1 MPSLFDYGA
10 RASLH
15 LARLAWR
22 VALVVAGLCLAIA
35 FGFTLYAVG
44 ALPPLSP
51 WHRELLGSEFS
62 ALRHADLDFDGYLQL
77 EKQLFAELRTKAA
90 SWPRDE
96 AFVQSRFNADGM
108 PQRLA
113 AGAPYNR
120 SFRLEPAQPRGAA
133 LLIHGLTDS
142 PYSMKAMAES
152 LRSRGIAVTVLRLPG
167 HGTLPSM
174 MTEMTYRDW
183 KSATRIAAADVVKR
197 VPAGGPFYI
206 GGYSTGATLALDY
219 TLDVLDD
226 PTLRRPD
233 RVLLVSPAIELTR
246 VAALANI
253 IDIASVVPIPV
264 LEKVRWQE
272 LIAEYDPYKFN
283 SFPVNASRQVNRATR
298 ELQSALG
305 RARESGRIARMPP
318 VTAWQ
323 SVVDATVGASGTV
336 DVLFGALQGERHRLV
351 LFDVNRSETFA
362 SVQRPAA
369 RALIERTVRGPRAYT
384 LDLVTNAN
392 RNDDCCRRASPGAR
406 RVPCRAGDRS
416 ALAARPR
423 LGRTRRAAF
432 SVGRSG
438 IRLHCRQWARRHPQH
453 RILAPARRIGRAD
466 AIAGIVDAPAQQSIL
481 AADRRAARPTPVIQ
495 GHGGVHVKFALD
507 HHSDLLPFTTAQAVA
522 RSMVTDWYVL
532 IDKVADRHDFGA
544 PGKRSFP

>member
-44 ALPPLSP
+44 ALPPLNP
-51 WHRELLGSEFS
+51 WHRELLDSEFS

-77 EKQLFAELRTKAA
+77 EERLFAELRTKAA

-142 PYSMKAMAES
+142 PYSMKATAES

-183 KSATRIAAADVVKR
+183 KSATLIAVADVAKR

-219 TLDVLDD
+219 TLDALDD

-233 RVLLVSPAIELTR
+233 RVLLISPAIELTR

-305 RARESGRIARMPP
+305 RARESGRIAQMPP

-384 LDLVTNAN
+384 LELVTNAD
-392 RNDDCCRRASPGAR
+392 RNDDAVVVHRLAPDGSLVEQATALRWPRDLVSVGHVALPFPPDDPVYGFTAGSGRDGIRSIGSWLLRGESGALTLSLGSLTRLRSNPFWPLIDAQLGELVDADLAR
-406 RVPCRAGDRS
+406 RP
-416 ALAARPR
+416 
-423 LGRTRRAAF
+423 
-432 SVGRSG
+432 
-438 IRLHCRQWARRHPQH
+438 
-453 RILAPARRIGRAD
+453 
-466 AIAGIVDAPAQQSIL
+466 
-481 AADRRAARPTPVIQ
+481 
-495 GHGGVHVKFALD
+495 
-507 HHSDLLPFTTAQAVA
+507 
-522 RSMVTDWYVL
+522 
-532 IDKVADRHDFGA
+532 
-544 PGKRSFP
+544 